1 MAYYLV
7 LGEVP
12 AKRKLDF
19 VKFDFSERVMILRN
33 AIYDKKKNTF
43 SNKSIDEND
52 LILWKVDIPFD
63 GENDKLKMLDDTFDT
78 INIERDLE
86 GKEMLPV
93 DEISKY
99 LKNLDKPSSSINIL
113 VQPPSPAA
121 SAYQRSTQDKV
132 FKIPRLPGENEDTD
146 IYNRECYK
154 YLCNF
159 ILEDTEFK
167 RYLITGN
174 PGIGKTFFGRLM
186 LIELLK
192 KDKTVL
198 LDCETFMVRIKPSG
212 EITYVNGKELFRQM
226 AEQPNVWCIIDGK
239 RDQSSSKKAII
250 GDFAKQW
257 CRELFMPTWNEYEL
271 EDCWNY
277 LYKEKLTLKS
287 LKDKFEICGQ
297 ILAGDEYTHK
307 LIHIH
312 TNIEKMGYNTIGRLR
327 GTLFEMV
334 THTIIR
340 QGGDFR
346 VRELTDDGK
355 GSIHSFDSLEEK
367 FFDNVK
373 EIQG

>member
-1 MAYYLV
+1 MSNYPSLFRVPSPFWVQSKNEEFSRLTYTMAYYLV

-63 GENDKLKMLDDTFDT
+63 GENDKLKMLDTFDT

-86 GKEMLPV
+86 GNEMLP
-93 DEISKY
+93 EK
-99 LKNLDKPSSSINIL
+99 LRNLVNSLPKIN
-113 VQPPSPAA
+113 
-121 SAYQRSTQDKV
+121 TQDKV

-192 KDKTVL
+192 KDNTVL
-198 LDCETFMVRIKPSG
+198 LDCETFTIRIKPSG
-212 EITYVNGKELFRQM
+212 EITYVNGKRTIQTNGGTTKCLVNYVEF
-226 AEQPNVWCIIDGK
+226 I
-239 RDQSSSKKAII
+239 KKAII
-250 GDFAKQW
+250 GDFVKQW

-271 EDCWNY
+271 ED
-277 LYKEKLTLKS
+277 
-287 LKDKFEICGQ
+287 FEM
-297 ILAGDEYTHK
+297 D
-307 LIHIH
+307 
-312 TNIEKMGYNTIGRLR
+312 IEKAIKQLNQKY
-327 GTLFEMV
+327 
-334 THTIIR
+334 
-340 QGGDFR
+340 
-346 VRELTDDGK
+346 
-355 GSIHSFDSLEEK
+355 SITKAKSS
-367 FFDNVK
+367 
-373 EIQG
+373 Q